1 MLYRLELEVAHCRAD
16 VPAILPTTVQPAS
29 KPSSSP
35 SPAAGAS
42 SSSSSS
48 SSSVEQGPGQSEGGP
63 SSAGPALVVTTAP
76 MDTREAGG
84 VVRSSP
90 TPDHTPSVLKT
101 AVESRAPGSQCMP
114 ERAALIKSVLNFLK
128 KAIPDPTF
136 SENMRT
142 CE

>member
-16 VPAILPTTVQPAS
+16 IPSILPTTVQPAS

-35 SPAAGAS
+35 SPAPLAAS
-42 SSSSSS
+42 SSSSSA
-48 SSSVEQGPGQSEGGP
+48 EQGPGQSEGGS

-76 MDTREAGG
+76 MDTRETGG
-84 VVRSSP
+84 VVRLSP
-90 TPDHTPSVLKT
+90 APDHTPSVMKT
-101 AVESRAPGSQCMP
+101 AEESHAPGSQCMP